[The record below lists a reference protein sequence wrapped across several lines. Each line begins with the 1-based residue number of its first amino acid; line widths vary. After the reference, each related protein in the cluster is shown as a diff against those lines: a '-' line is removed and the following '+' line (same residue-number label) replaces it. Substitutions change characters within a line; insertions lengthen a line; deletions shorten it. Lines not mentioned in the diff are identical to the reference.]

1 MSSVKKRPKAPK
13 IVYYQPAPVYT
24 PPSAAPVTPAEDDKT
39 PEAVQQEKENNLLRR
54 ARGGISTVLNG
65 FRGLLSS
72 ADGSGQRKSL
82 LGE

>member
-13 IVYYQPAPVYT
+13 VVYYQPAPYT
-24 PPSAAPVTPAEDDKT
+24 PLPTTPTTPPEEEKT

-65 FRGLLSS
+65 FRGLLS
-72 ADGSGQRKSL
+72 AGDISGQRKSL